1 MNSKWTLNEHSEGV
15 LEVVVDGEAWENA
28 QKKAFNDFKKNVSI
42 KGFRTGKVPEAL
54 LKKQISKE
62 AIYDR
67 AVEGVANEALVEAV
81 KEHNL
86 ELVARPTLDY
96 KDASDESVN
105 LVINCVV
112 SPEVT
117 LGEYKGLDIHKDE
130 VNVTDEDVEAEL
142 SKVQD
147 RFADWV
153 LREEGQPAED
163 GDQVTIDFVGKK
175 DGEPFEGGS
184 GENYPLE
191 LGSNTFIPGFEEQ
204 LVGVKTD
211 DVKDVTV
218 TFPED
223 YQAADLA
230 GKEAVFTVTVHDIKY
245 KDRPEVNDE
254 LIAQLKR
261 EGVETVEKFKEV
273 TKEDLTKE
281 RERAA
286 DEKFTN
292 DLMETISD
300 NATVEI
306 PAVMIENEVDNLYRD
321 FTNRMQQSGF
331 TAEQYFAA
339 TGQTEADLKATMRPD
354 AQRRVKGSLVLDA
367 VIKAEN
373 IEISDEDV
381 EKEYTEMSTLY
392 NMDVEQIKKLLPA
405 ENIKDDLAQQ
415 KALELIKSSVK

>member
-96 KDASDESVN
+96 KDASDESVT

-254 LIAQLKR
+254 LIAQLKHD
-261 EGVETVEKFKEV
+261 GVETVEKFKEV

>member
-96 KDASDESVN
+96 KDASDESVT

-153 LREEGQPAED
+153 LREEGQPAEH

-261 EGVETVEKFKEV
+261 DGVETVEKFKEV

>member
-96 KDASDESVN
+96 KDASDESVT

-112 SPEVT
+112 SPEIT

-261 EGVETVEKFKEV
+261 DGVETVEKFKEV

-292 DLMETISD
+292 DLMEAISD

>member
-96 KDASDESVN
+96 KDASDESVT

-261 EGVETVEKFKEV
+261 DGVETVEKFKEV

-339 TGQTEADLKATMRPD
+339 TGQTGADLKATMRPD

>member
-96 KDASDESVN
+96 KDASDESVT

-153 LREEGQPAED
+153 LREEGQPAEE

-254 LIAQLKR
+254 LITQLKR

>member
-15 LEVVVDGEAWENA
+15 LEVVVDVEAWENA

-96 KDASDESVN
+96 KDASDESVT

-261 EGVETVEKFKEV
+261 DGVETVEKFKEV

>member
-96 KDASDESVN
+96 KDASDESVT
-105 LVINCVV
+105 LVIKCVV

-261 EGVETVEKFKEV
+261 DGVETVEKFKEV